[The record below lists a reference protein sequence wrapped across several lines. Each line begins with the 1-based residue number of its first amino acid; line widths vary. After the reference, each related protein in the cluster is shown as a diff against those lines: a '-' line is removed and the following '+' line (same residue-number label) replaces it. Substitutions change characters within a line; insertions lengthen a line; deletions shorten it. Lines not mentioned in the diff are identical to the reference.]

1 MPTLIGFV
9 LMMLVRYLVARKRGT
24 KFAPFAAYTQPFSR
38 SLRTLLWFSIS
49 AFAAIIEI
57 VLLVGA
63 FASSGQLEMVLAA
76 LVGGAILAV
85 WWMSGRWLLALARRP
100 GAPPPRLLY
109 ILAQLLSVFSLTDE
123 SSAGALLIAAV
134 RIAHARPATAEER
147 AWLWSKVRRQKRG
160 FGTLACAAA
169 VLLLLDARAAR
180 DEGRPAAAR
189 DALLQ
194 ARGLL
199 GTVSYAGSKG
209 APKLVR
215 RLAGDLHALVSA
227 ELGDWGFVAIAE
239 EQWLSDDVKQLRAVV
254 IEHMGD
260 PRAGL
265 PPLPEPRS
273 ILARIPRLPRSP
285 RPPSPLAVA
294 MQARLADAPDGPV
307 TLPFEEAQEQAR
319 VVHATLS
326 RGEPVAVHEQF
337 LVLAVFDTLLSP
349 QAPMTVIP
357 EVMRA
362 DTEAV
367 AAMQED
373 VAQGLSGLLVDLP
386 PPLAALRSYGPVS
399 ARVHRTIESRLLGD
413 LQATCDRANRRVK
426 DKWRGTPY
434 EEWLEATNIR
444 QAFRRLEHTLGTP
457 AAVQAWPIYSA
468 AAGRLGV
475 SFSETKPRR
484 RPLAHCMFHSLYK
497 DAQRFDDP
505 ANVKQQG
512 HNMRVTT

>member
-1 MPTLIGFV
+1 MPTLIGFA
-9 LMMLVRYLVARKRGT
+9 LMMLVRYVIARKRGT
-24 KFAPFAAYTQPFSR
+24 KFAPFSAYTQPFSR
-38 SLRTLLWFSIS
+38 SLRALLWFGVSS
-49 AFAAIIEI
+49 FAVILEI
-57 VLLVGA
+57 VLLAGAVG
-63 FASSGQLEMVLAA
+63 SHGELGLGLAA
-76 LVGGAILAV
+76 AAGAAILAS

-100 GAPPPRLLY
+100 GAPPPRLMY

-123 SSAGALLIAAV
+123 SSAGAVLVAAV

-147 AWLWSKVRRQKRG
+147 AWLWSKIRRQKRG

-180 DEGRPAAAR
+180 DEGRLAAAR
-189 DALLQ
+189 EALLQ

-209 APKLVR
+209 APRLVR

-265 PPLPEPRS
+265 PPVPQPPRS
-273 ILARIPRLPRSP
+273 ILARIPRRP

-307 TLPFEEAQEQAR
+307 TLPFEEAQTQAR
-319 VVHATLS
+319 AVHAALS

-337 LVLAVFDTLLSP
+337 LVLAVFDTLLTP

-357 EVMRA
+357 EIMRA
-362 DTEAV
+362 DTDAV

-386 PPLAALRSYGPVS
+386 PPFAALRSYGPVS

-426 DKWRGTPY
+426 DRWRGTPY
-434 EEWLEATNIR
+434 EEWLEATNLR

-457 AAVQAWPIYSA
+457 AAVQAWPLYSA

-475 SFSETKPRR
+475 SFSETRPRR
-484 RPLAHCMFHSLYK
+484 RPLAHCIFHSLYK

-512 HNMRVTT
+512 HNMRVTS